1 MPKGFHGPRVLIP
14 GVLVIAA
21 SPFDSRFGASDGEQE
36 RSIGQFLRHFDTT
49 SPINA
54 FPLITLVDDSEFS
67 ARNLNNWLWTT
78 FTRSNPAADI
88 TGLGAFVHQK
98 HWGCRGSLIIDAR
111 IKPHHAPPLI
121 EDPEVTRRVDSLFA
135 NSGPLHGL
143 W

>member
-1 MPKGFHGPRVLIP
+1 MP
-14 GVLVIAA
+14 GVLAITA
-21 SPFDSRFGASDGEQE
+21 PRFDPRGGASDGEQE

-54 FPLITLVDDSEFS
+54 FPLVTLVDDSEFA

-78 FTRSNPAADI
+78 FTRSNPAADV

-121 EDPEVTRRVDSLFA
+121 EDSEVTRRVDALFA
-135 NSGPLHGL
+135 NNGPLHGL